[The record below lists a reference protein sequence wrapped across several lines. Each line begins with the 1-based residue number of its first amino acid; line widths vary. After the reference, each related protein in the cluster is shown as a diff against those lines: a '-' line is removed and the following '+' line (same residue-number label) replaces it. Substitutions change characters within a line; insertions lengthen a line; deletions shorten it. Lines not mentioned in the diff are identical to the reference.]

1 MLSITSLF
9 GFDDSPRINRT
20 LLYKDLKVSDLQGIT
35 EKTQL
40 AVMKNL
46 P

>member
-20 LLYKDLKVSDLQGIT
+20 LLYKDLKVSDLQEGKAEQKKKHNCI
-35 EKTQL
+35 
-40 AVMKNL
+40 
-46 P
+46 